1 MESPL
6 LKWRKYSW
14 QPAAPGLWSCI
25 GALLLFSSS
34 IDIHSLHSGCVRR
47 GKEEIWFCFEKK
59 YSWRESAL
67 CQNSARSTKKEKK
80 RKIEIF
86 TKWSTVNRANLP
98 KWDISVCAAAVSH
111 KIRCNPANNIV
122 CQLLIY
128 LIHMWNIFQRS
139 YGAHQEKT
147 VNLIKWE
154 KYCLL
159 GFDCKRLYW

>member
-1 MESPL
+1 M
-6 LKWRKYSW
+6 KWRKYSW

-59 YSWRESAL
+59 ILLKGERPLPEFCTIDEKRE
-67 CQNSARSTKKEKK
+67 EKK
-80 RKIEIF
+80 NRNFF